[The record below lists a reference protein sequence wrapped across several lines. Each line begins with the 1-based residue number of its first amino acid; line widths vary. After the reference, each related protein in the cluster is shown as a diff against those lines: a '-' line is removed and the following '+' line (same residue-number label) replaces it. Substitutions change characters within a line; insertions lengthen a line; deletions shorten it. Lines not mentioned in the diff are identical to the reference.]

1 MGSVLNDGKLL
12 RRFTKDRI
20 EKKEG
25 SNINDG
31 DEFLHDATLPKR
43 NPLVD
48 ELAMR
53 MPSAGVFN

>member
-1 MGSVLNDGKLL
+1 MNDGKLP

-25 SNINDG
+25 SNG

-48 ELAMR
+48 ELPRR